1 MSPQPQVFLVIAFD
15 HPLQAVESVADR
27 IASGLC
33 CQGINA
39 AACSLPR
46 DAAKIAAIPKE
57 QITGILSMGSLP
69 LNQRIEGQWLWERV
83 DCPVTVYLLDAIL
96 YDLPRGPVLR
106 HFRAA
111 ARRDNRLGL
120 ASPETGYQHWLA
132 AELGVRW
139 APLRFGHFGK
149 TQLGEAP
156 VTPQD
161 RLCVIGTIGQELG
174 GSPATETLS
183 ALLER
188 LGLGTARQPLQDAL
202 LADDAPAMPTR
213 TTCDVLGWDVAMALQ
228 QAPALIAV
236 DSWVKRHRRLAAVRS
251 LQGVPVDF
259 FGSGWREL
267 LGEVDGFRYVGQIGH
282 QDIATVLRH
291 YRGLVNFDPNWAD
304 GVHDRVYTACAMGTP
319 VLTNAN
325 SVLDGGHLPD
335 ELVLRYDAQ
344 RPQLGACVE
353 ASRLLS
359 SAPAPT
365 QVRHDVMNAH
375 NWATRIGQ
383 WLSDC
388 PALHTATQTGE

>member
-1 MSPQPQVFLVIAFD
+1 MQQPQVFLVIAFD

-46 DAAKIAAIPKE
+46 DAARLASIPKE

-96 YDLPRGPVLR
+96 YDLARVPVLG
-106 HFRAA
+106 HFLAA
-111 ARRDNRLGL
+111 ARRDPRLGL
-120 ASPETGYQHWLA
+120 ASPEAGYQRWLG
-132 AELGVRW
+132 EGLGVRW

-174 GSPATETLS
+174 GSPANETLPT
-183 ALLER
+183 LLDR
-188 LGLGTARQPLQDAL
+188 VGLGAARQALQEAL
-202 LADDAPAMPTR
+202 MAPDAPAMAPR
-213 TTCDVLGWDVAMALQ
+213 TVSEVLGWDLSTTLQ
-228 QAPALIAV
+228 HAPALIAV
-236 DSWVKRHRRLAAVRS
+236 DSWVKRHRRLEAVRS

-259 FGSGWREL
+259 FGSGWQAL

-319 VLTNAN
+319 VLTNDN
-325 SVLDGGHLPD
+325 SVLSDGHLPED
-335 ELVLRYDAQ
+335 LVWRYDAQ
-344 RPQLGACVE
+344 RPQLGASVE
-353 ASRLLS
+353 AARLLS
-359 SAPAPT
+359 SAPEPI
-365 QVRHDVMNAH
+365 QVRHDVMNTH
-375 NWATRIGQ
+375 NWAARIGQ
-383 WLSDC
+383 WLGDC
-388 PALHTATQTGE
+388 PVLRTALQSGE